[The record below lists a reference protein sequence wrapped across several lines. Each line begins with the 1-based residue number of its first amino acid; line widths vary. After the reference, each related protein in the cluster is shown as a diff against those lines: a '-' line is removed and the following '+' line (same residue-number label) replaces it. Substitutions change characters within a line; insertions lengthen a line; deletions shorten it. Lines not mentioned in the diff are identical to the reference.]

1 MIMDQF
7 LNWYSKYPW
16 VAIIIV
22 VQWIATAF
30 VVITQGEGD
39 VTQIMGMTFFAT
51 IIFAYFGFKV
61 PKG

>member
-1 MIMDQF
+1 MEKF

-30 VVITQGEGD
+30 VVISSQTD
-39 VTQIMGMTFFAT
+39 VTKIMGMTFLAT
-51 IIFAYFGFKV
+51 IIFAYVGFKV

>member
-1 MIMDQF
+1 MDNF

-22 VQWIATAF
+22 IQWIATAY
-30 VVITQGEGD
+30 VVIVSGASD
-39 VTQIMGMTFFAT
+39 VTKIMGMTFLAT

-61 PKG
+61 PK

>member
-1 MIMDQF
+1 MDQF

-30 VVITQGEGD
+30 VVISSQTD
-39 VTQIMGMTFFAT
+39 VTKIMGMTFLAT